1 MIVAANKQPTRI
13 EWTKPT
19 GMSKYGKSDGNE
31 NDQNNEAATAST
43 ARTTAPKTKTPLQ
56 PSKGFIE
63 KEEFEQTRQTSLTI
77 AHGNLL
83 DLKF

>member
-1 MIVAANKQPTRI
+1 
-13 EWTKPT
+13 
-19 GMSKYGKSDGNE
+19 MSEYGKSDGQE
-31 NDQNNEAATAST
+31 YDQNNEAATAST
-43 ARTTAPKTKTPLQ
+43 ARTTAAKTKTPLQ